1 MAPVTDGAK
10 CFANSRAPAPREEQM
25 NLANVSLEDKYR
37 IEHGRVF
44 LTGMQA
50 LARLPMLQHAIDR
63 GAGLHTAGY
72 ISGYRGS
79 PLGGLDTALH
89 AAQPFLREHEIK
101 FQPGVNE
108 DIAATAIWGTQQLH
122 FFPQP
127 KFDGIFSMWYGKGP
141 GVDRCGDVFKHA
153 NHAGSAKH
161 GGVLLIAGDDPSA
174 RSSAVAHQSE
184 HMFSA
189 CGIPVLAPADL
200 QEYLDFGLHGWAMS
214 RYSGC
219 WVAMKVTSDTAES
232 SATVELD
239 AERLKIVIPDDF
251 RLPEDGVHIRWPDP
265 QLAQEHRLQE
275 FKVYAAIAYA
285 RVNRLNRII
294 FDSPRPRLGIIACGK
309 AYLDVRQALD
319 DLGIDEAYAADI
331 GLRLFKVGMPWPLEA
346 DSVRHFAEGLEE
358 ILVVEEKRQIIEYQL
373 KEMLY
378 NWREDV
384 RPRVIGKYDESGE
397 WPVPVNRWLLP
408 PTAELTPAIVA
419 RAIAARIARF
429 HTSERITGY
438 IAFLD
443 EKARVLSRP
452 RVALLR
458 MPWFCPGCPHN
469 QSTKVPEGSCAL
481 GGVGCHLMAVAMDR
495 NTVTISQMGGEGAA
509 WLGVSG
515 HSGTLHVFANLGD
528 GTYFHSGVLAIR
540 AAVAGKINITYKILY
555 NDAVAMTGGQPLD
568 GTLTVPQLTRQLAA
582 EDVKRI
588 IVMSDEPEKYEKV
601 TDFAP
606 GIQIRHRDELEATQ
620 RELRDTPGVTA
631 LIYDQTCAAE
641 KRRRRKRGLFPDP
654 AVRVFINE
662 MVCEGCGDCSIK
674 SNCLAVIPVET
685 EFGRKRA
692 IDQSSC
698 NKDYSCVNGFCPSI
712 VTVHGGTVRR
722 GRALQSAAADFADLP
737 EPAPAS
743 LAQPCGILVTG
754 VGGTGVV
761 TVGALLGMAAHLE
774 GKGVTVLDMTGL
786 AQKGGA
792 VMSHIRI
799 AERQSQL
806 HSVRIATGE
815 AMLLLGCDIVVA
827 VSDDALSKTATGTTQ
842 AVVNT
847 AQTIT
852 GEFMRNPDRAFPE
865 GAMEQSVIDA
875 VGAAAAT
882 FIDAS
887 RLAMRLMGNAM
898 ATNIFMLGYAFQ
910 RGLLP
915 LSSAALLRAIELNG
929 ASIEENQRAFAWGRR
944 TALDPAGVEALAAS
958 GETGAPTHRLSANLD
973 EAIERRRDYL
983 TAYQDAAYAGRYVA
997 LVERVREQQ
1006 ALKVGAGSLCVPV
1019 IPLRGQATALTEA
1032 VARNYFKLL
1041 AYKDEYEVARL
1052 FIDPEF
1058 QRTLAA
1064 SFEGGYRLNFHITL
1078 PWSRGAKPG
1087 DEPRKIRFGPW
1098 LMPAMKLLAGFKFL
1112 RGTALNPFGPIAE
1125 RRQERELI
1133 ADYERTVAHILDK
1146 LDHSRLDT
1154 AVALARIPE
1163 TIRGYGPVKERS
1175 IAQAQAKHKELMVA
1189 FDQPPDVTAKA
1200 A

>member
-1 MAPVTDGAK
+1 
-10 CFANSRAPAPREEQM
+10 M

-37 IEHGRVF
+37 RERGRVF

-63 GAGLHTAGY
+63 DAGLHTAGY

-89 AAQPFLREHEIK
+89 AAQAFLQEHDIK

-122 FFPQP
+122 LFPQP

-251 RLPEDGVHIRWPDP
+251 RLPPDGVHIRWPDP

-294 FDSPRPRLGIIACGK
+294 FDSPRPRRGIIACGK

-429 HTSERITGY
+429 HTSERIAGY

-443 EKARVLSRP
+443 EKARALSRP
-452 RVALLR
+452 RVALMR

-481 GGVGCHLMAVAMDR
+481 GGVGCHLMAVAMGR
-495 NTVTISQMGGEGAA
+495 NTLTISQMGGEGAA
-509 WLGVSG
+509 WLGIAG
-515 HSGTLHVFANLGD
+515 HSGTQHIFANMGD
-528 GTYFHSGVLAIR
+528 GTYFHSGLLAIR
-540 AAVAGKINITYKILY
+540 AAVAGKITITYKLLF
-555 NDAVAMTGGQPLD
+555 NDAGAMTGGQPVD

-582 EDVKRI
+582 EDIKRI
-588 IVMSDEPEKYEKV
+588 IVMSDEPEKYSGV
-601 TDFAP
+601 RDFAP
-606 GIQIRHRDELEATQ
+606 GVEIRHRDELEATQ
-620 RELRDTPGVTA
+620 IELRETPGVTA

-712 VTVHGGTVRR
+712 VTVHGGTLRR
-722 GRALQSAAADFADLP
+722 GRALQSTADDFADLP
-737 EPAPAS
+737 EPAPAG
-743 LAQPCGILVTG
+743 LAQPYGILITG

-761 TVGALLGMAAHLE
+761 TIGALLGMAAHLE

-792 VMSHIRI
+792 VMSHVRI
-799 AERQSQL
+799 AERQGQL

-865 GAMEQSVIDA
+865 GAMEQSVVDA
-875 VGAAAAT
+875 VGAGAAT

-887 RLAMRLMGNAM
+887 RLATRLMGNAI
-898 ATNIFMLGYAFQ
+898 ATNIFLLGYAFQ

-929 ASIEENQRAFAWGRR
+929 ASVKENQRAFAWGRR
-944 TALDPAGVEALAAS
+944 MALDPAGVEALVAS
-958 GETGAPTHRLSANLD
+958 GETSAPAHKPSANLD
-973 EAIERRRDYL
+973 ETIERRRDYL

-997 LVERVREQQ
+997 LVERVRAQ
-1006 ALKVGAGSLCVPV
+1006 ALKVGAG
-1019 IPLRGQATALTEA
+1019 GTAFAEA

-1052 FIDPEF
+1052 FCDPQF

-1064 SFEGGYRLNFHITL
+1064 SFEGDYRLNFHITL

-1087 DEPRKIRFGPW
+1087 DEPKKIHFGPW
-1098 LMPAMKLLAGFKFL
+1098 LMPAMKLLARFKFL
-1112 RGTALNPFGPIAE
+1112 RGTALNPFGRIAE

-1133 ADYERTVAHILDK
+1133 TDYERTVAHILDR

-1154 AVALARIPE
+1154 AVALASIPDL
-1163 TIRGYGPVKERS
+1163 IRGYGPVKERS
-1175 IAQAQAKHKELMVA
+1175 ILQARARQKELMTA
-1189 FDQPPDVTAKA
+1189 FDQPSSATAQA

>member
-1 MAPVTDGAK
+1 
-10 CFANSRAPAPREEQM
+10 M

-37 IEHGRVF
+37 RERGRVF

-89 AAQPFLREHEIK
+89 AAQAFLRERDIK

-122 FFPQP
+122 LFPQP

-153 NHAGSAKH
+153 NHAGTAKH

-239 AERLKIVIPDDF
+239 AERMRMLIPDDF
-251 RLPEDGVHIRWPDP
+251 RLPPDGVHIRWPDP
-265 QLAQEHRLQE
+265 QLAQERRLQE

-319 DLGIDEAYAADI
+319 DLGIDEACAADI

-346 DSVRHFAEGLEE
+346 DSVRQFAEGLEE

-397 WPVPVNRWLLP
+397 WPVPVNQWLLP

-419 RAIAARIARF
+419 RAIAARIGRF
-429 HTSERITGY
+429 HTSQRIADY

-443 EKARVLSRP
+443 EKASALSRP
-452 RVALLR
+452 RVALMR

-481 GGVGCHLMAVAMDR
+481 GGVGCHLMAVAMGR
-495 NTVTISQMGGEGAA
+495 NTLTISHMGGEGAA
-509 WLGVSG
+509 WLGIAG
-515 HSGTLHVFANLGD
+515 HSGTQHVFANMGD
-528 GTYFHSGVLAIR
+528 GTYFHSGLLAIR
-540 AAVAGKINITYKILY
+540 AAVAGKINITYKLLF
-555 NDAVAMTGGQPLD
+555 NDAVAMTGGQSLD

-582 EDVKRI
+582 EDVDRI
-588 IVMSDEPEKYEKV
+588 VVMSDEPEKYAGV
-601 TDFAP
+601 RDFAP
-606 GIQIRHRDELEATQ
+606 GVEVRHRDALEATQ
-620 RELRDTPGVTA
+620 IELRETPGVTI

-641 KRRRRKRGLFPDP
+641 KRRRRKRGAFPDP

-662 MVCEGCGDCSIK
+662 MVCEGCGDCSVK

-692 IDQSSC
+692 IDQNSC
-698 NKDYSCVNGFCPSI
+698 NKDYSCVAGFCPSI
-712 VTVHGGTVRR
+712 VTVHGGTLRR
-722 GRALQSAAADFADLP
+722 GRALQSAATDFADLP
-737 EPAPAS
+737 EPTPAS
-743 LAQPCGILVTG
+743 LAKPYGILVTG

-761 TVGALLGMAAHLE
+761 TIGALLGMAAHLE

-792 VMSHIRI
+792 VMSHVRI
-799 AERQSQL
+799 AQQQGQL

-827 VSDDALSKTATGTTQ
+827 VSDDALSKTAAGTTQ
-842 AVVNT
+842 AIVNT

-875 VGAAAAT
+875 VGAAATT
-882 FIDAS
+882 FIDAN
-887 RLAMRLMGNAM
+887 RLASRLMGDTI
-898 ATNIFMLGYAFQ
+898 ATNIFLLGFAFQ

-929 ASIEENQRAFAWGRR
+929 ASVEANQRAFAWGRR
-944 TALDPAGVEALAAS
+944 TALDPAGVEALVAS
-958 GETGAPTHRLSANLD
+958 GETGAPAHKLSVSLD
-973 EAIERRRDYL
+973 ETMERRRDYL
-983 TAYQDAAYAGRYVA
+983 KDYQDAAYAGRYIA
-997 LVERVREQQ
+997 LVENVRQHEQR
-1006 ALKVGAGSLCVPV
+1006 VGAG
-1019 IPLRGQATALTEA
+1019 GTALTEA

-1052 FIDPEF
+1052 FSDRQF
-1058 QRTLAA
+1058 QHTLAA
-1064 SFEGGYRLNFHITL
+1064 NFEGDYRLNFHITL

-1087 DEPRKIRFGPW
+1087 DEPKKIRFGPW
-1098 LMPAMKLLAGFKFL
+1098 LMPAMTLLARFRFL
-1112 RGTALNPFGPIAE
+1112 RGTVLNPFGPIAE

-1133 ADYERTVAHILDK
+1133 ADYERTVTHILDR

-1154 AVALARIPE
+1154 AVALASIPE
-1163 TIRGYGPVKERS
+1163 MIRGYGPVKERS
-1175 IAQAQAKHKELMVA
+1175 ILQARATQKELMTA
-1189 FDQPPDVTAKA
+1189 FDQPSGVTAQVA
-1200 A
+1200 

>member
-1 MAPVTDGAK
+1 
-10 CFANSRAPAPREEQM
+10 M

-37 IEHGRVF
+37 LEHGRVF

-50 LARLPMLQHAIDR
+50 LARLPMLQQAMDR
-63 GAGLHTAGY
+63 SAGLHTAGY

-89 AAQPFLREHEIK
+89 AAGAFLKAQDIT

-108 DIAATAIWGTQQLH
+108 DIAATAVWGTQQLH
-122 FFPQP
+122 LFPQP

-153 NHAGSAKH
+153 NNAGTAKH
-161 GGVLLIAGDDPSA
+161 GGVLVIAGDDPSA

-239 AERLKIVIPDDF
+239 PGRIKIVIPDDF
-251 RLPEDGVHIRWPDP
+251 RLPPDGVHIRWPDAP
-265 QLAQEHRLQE
+265 LAQEHRLME

-285 RVNRLNRII
+285 RANRLNRII
-294 FDSPRPRLGIIACGK
+294 FDSPRPRLGIIACGR

-319 DLGIDEAYAADI
+319 DLGIDERYAADI

-346 DSVRHFAEGLEE
+346 DSVRQFAEGLEE

-384 RPRVIGKYDESGE
+384 RPRVVGKFDESGE
-397 WPVPVNRWLLP
+397 WPVPLNRWLLP

-419 RAIAARIARF
+419 RAIASRIARF
-429 HTSERITGY
+429 HNSERITAHL
-438 IAFLD
+438 AFL
-443 EKARVLSRP
+443 ENKTKALSRP
-452 RVALLR
+452 RVALVR
-458 MPWFCPGCPHN
+458 TPYFCPGCPHN
-469 QSTKVPEGSCAL
+469 QSTKVPDGSCAL
-481 GGVGCHLMAVAMDR
+481 GGVGCHLMAVSMGR
-495 NTVTISQMGGEGAA
+495 NTVTIAQMGGEGAA

-515 HSGTLHVFANLGD
+515 HSGTQHIFANLGD
-528 GTYFHSGVLAIR
+528 GTYFHSGLLAIR
-540 AAVAGKINITYKILY
+540 AAVAGKINITYKLLF

-588 IVMSDEPEKYEKV
+588 VVMSDEPEKYASV

-606 GIQIRHRDELEATQ
+606 GVVIRHRDELDATQ
-620 RELRDTPGVTA
+620 RELRETPGVTS

-662 MVCEGCGDCSIK
+662 MVCEGCGDCSAK
-674 SNCLAVIPVET
+674 SNCLAVIPVDT

-692 IDQSSC
+692 IAQHSC
-698 NKDYSCVNGFCPSI
+698 NKDYSCVAGFCPSI
-712 VTVHGGTVRR
+712 VTVHGGMVRR
-722 GRALQSAAADFADLP
+722 GRGLESSSAAFADLA
-737 EPAPAS
+737 EPAPIT
-743 LAQPCGILVTG
+743 LAEPYAVLVAG

-761 TVGALLGMAAHLE
+761 TIGALLGMAAHLE

-792 VMSHIRI
+792 VMSHVRI
-799 AERQSQL
+799 ADRQSQL
-806 HSVRIATGE
+806 HSTRIATGE
-815 AMLLLGCDIVVA
+815 AMLILGCDIVVA
-827 VSDDALSKTATGTTQ
+827 VSDEALSKTATGRTQ
-842 AVVNT
+842 AIVNT
-847 AQTIT
+847 GQTIT
-852 GEFMRNPDRAFPE
+852 GEFVRNPDRGFPA
-865 GAMEQSVIDA
+865 GAMEQSVVDA
-875 VGAAAAT
+875 VGADAAT
-882 FIDAS
+882 FMDAGW
-887 RLAMRLMGNAM
+887 LAERLMGNSI

-910 RGLLP
+910 RGLIP

-929 ASIEENQRAFAWGRR
+929 AAVEENRRAFSWGRR
-944 TALDPAGVEALAAS
+944 TAIDPLGVEALVTA
-958 GETGAPTHRLSANLD
+958 GESSSPSRKLSATLD
-973 EAIERRRDYL
+973 EMIERRRDYL
-983 TAYQDAAYAGRYVA
+983 IAYQDATYADRYVD
-997 LVERVREQQ
+997 LVERVKKRE
-1006 ALKVGAGSLCVPV
+1006 AEVGADE
-1019 IPLRGQATALTEA
+1019 ATALQGGRAKDALLAVADGGTALAEA
-1032 VARNYFKLL
+1032 VARYYFKLL
-1041 AYKDEYEVARL
+1041 ACKDEYEVARL
-1052 FIDPEF
+1052 FADPEF
-1058 QRTLAA
+1058 QRALAA
-1064 SFEGGYRLNFHITL
+1064 GFEGDFRLNFHVTL
-1078 PWSRGAKPG
+1078 PWSRGAQPG
-1087 DEPRKIRFGPW
+1087 DEPKKTRCGPW
-1098 LMPAMKLLAGFKFL
+1098 LLPAMKLLAGFKFL
-1112 RGTALNPFGPIAE
+1112 RGTMFDPFGRSAE
-1125 RRQERELI
+1125 RRQERQLV
-1133 ADYERTVAHILDK
+1133 ADYEATVDMILQS
-1146 LDHSRLDT
+1146 LNPARMSA
-1154 AVALARIPE
+1154 AVALASVPE
-1163 TIRGYGPVKERS
+1163 SIRGYGPIKDRS
-1175 IAQAQAKHKELMVA
+1175 IVEAKQKHAELLA
-1189 FDQPPDVTAKA
+1189 DFRSASADT
-1200 A
+1200 

>member
-1 MAPVTDGAK
+1 
-10 CFANSRAPAPREEQM
+10 M

-37 IEHGRVF
+37 LEHGRVF

-63 GAGLHTAGY
+63 AAGLHTAGY

-79 PLGGLDTALH
+79 PLGGLDNALH
-89 AAQPFLREHEIK
+89 AAAPFLKAHDIK

-108 DIAATAIWGTQQLH
+108 DIAATAVWGTQQLH

-141 GVDRCGDVFKHA
+141 GVDRSGDVFKHA
-153 NHAGSAKH
+153 NHAGTSKH

-200 QEYLDFGLHGWAMS
+200 QEYLDYGLHGWAMS

-219 WVAMKVTSDTAES
+219 WVALKVTSDTAES
-232 SATVELD
+232 SATVEVD
-239 AERLKIVIPDDF
+239 PERLKIVIPDDF
-251 RLPEDGVHIRWPDP
+251 HLPPDGVNIRWPDP

-285 RVNRLNRII
+285 RANNLNRII

-309 AYLDVRQALD
+309 AYLDVRQAFD
-319 DLGIDEAYAADI
+319 DLGIDEAYAAEI

-419 RAIAARIARF
+419 RAIAQRVARF
-429 HTSERITGY
+429 HGSERITAY
-438 IAFLD
+438 MDFLAD
-443 EKARVLSRP
+443 KAKALSRP

-458 MPWFCPGCPHN
+458 TPWFCPGCPHN

-481 GGVGCHLMAVAMDR
+481 GGVGCHLMAVMMGR
-495 NTVTISQMGGEGAA
+495 NTLTISHMGGEGAA

-515 HSGTLHVFANLGD
+515 HSGTQHVFANMGD

-540 AAVAGKINITYKILY
+540 AAVAGKINITYKLLF

-582 EDVKRI
+582 EDVKCI
-588 IVMSDEPEKYEKV
+588 VVMSDEPEKYEKV

-606 GIQIRHRDELEATQ
+606 GIRIRHRDELDATQ
-620 RELRDTPGVTA
+620 RELRETPGVSV

-698 NKDYSCVNGFCPSI
+698 NKDYSCVAGFCPSI
-712 VTVHGGTVRR
+712 VTVHGGTLRR
-722 GRALQSAAADFADLP
+722 GRALQSAATDFADLP

-743 LAQPCGILVTG
+743 LAQPYGILITG

-761 TVGALLGMAAHLE
+761 TIGALLGMAAHLE

-792 VMSHIRI
+792 VMSHVRI
-799 AERQSQL
+799 AGQQSQL

-827 VSDDALSKTATGTTQ
+827 VSDDALSKTAAGLTR
-842 AVVNT
+842 AIVNT
-847 AQTIT
+847 GQTIT
-852 GEFMRNPDRAFPE
+852 GEFVRNADRAFPE

-875 VGAAAAT
+875 VGADATT

-887 RLAMRLMGNAM
+887 RLAALLMGNSI

-910 RGLLP
+910 RGFIP

-929 ASIEENQRAFAWGRR
+929 ATVEENRRAFSWGRR
-944 TALDPAGVEALAAS
+944 TALDPVGVEALVTT
-958 GETGAPTHRLSANLD
+958 GENHAPAHKLSASLD
-973 EAIERRRDYL
+973 EAMARRRDFL
-983 TAYQDAAYAGRYVA
+983 TAYQDAAYARRYDA
-997 LVERVREQQ
+997 LVEQ
-1006 ALKVGAGSLCVPV
+1006 AKQHEEKLGAGD
-1019 IPLRGQATALTEA
+1019 TAFTEA

-1052 FIDPEF
+1052 FVDPEF
-1058 QRTLAA
+1058 QRALTA
-1064 SFEGGYRLNFHITL
+1064 SFEGDYSLNFHITL
-1078 PWSRGAKPG
+1078 PWSALTDPRAKTG
-1087 DEPRKIRFGPW
+1087 DEPKKIRFGPW
-1098 LMPAMKLLAGFKFL
+1098 LMPAMKLLARFKFL
-1112 RGTALNPFGPIAE
+1112 RGTALNPFGWIDE
-1125 RRQERELI
+1125 RRQERQLI
-1133 ADYERTVAHILDK
+1133 ADYERTLAHILNS
-1146 LDHSRLDT
+1146 LDRDRLAT
-1154 AVALARIPE
+1154 AVALASIPE
-1163 TIRGYGPVKERS
+1163 MIRGYGPVKQRS
-1175 IAQAQAKHKELMVA
+1175 IVQARAKQKELLAA
-1189 FDQPPDVTAKA
+1189 FDQPSVVTVEERLTA
-1200 A
+1200 

>member
-1 MAPVTDGAK
+1 
-10 CFANSRAPAPREEQM
+10 M

-37 IEHGRVF
+37 LERGRVF
-44 LTGMQA
+44 LTGVQA
-50 LARLPMLQHAIDR
+50 LARLPMLQQAMDR
-63 GAGLHTAGY
+63 SAGLHTAGY

-89 AAQPFLREHEIK
+89 AAAPFLKAADIT

-108 DIAATAIWGTQQLH
+108 DLAATAIWGTQQLH

-153 NHAGSAKH
+153 NLAGTARH
-161 GGVLLIAGDDPSA
+161 GGVLVIAGDDPSA

-232 SATVELD
+232 SAIVEVD
-239 AERLKIVIPDDF
+239 PGRLKIVIPYDF
-251 RLPEDGVHIRWPDP
+251 HLPPDGVHIRWPDP
-265 QLAQEHRLQE
+265 PLAQEHRLME

-285 RVNRLNRII
+285 RANRLNRII
-294 FDSPRPRLGIIACGK
+294 FDSPRPRLGIIACGR

-319 DLGIDEAYAADI
+319 DLGIDQAYAADI

-384 RPRVIGKYDESGE
+384 RPRVVGKFDETGE
-397 WPVPVNRWLLP
+397 WPVPLHRWLLP

-419 RAIAARIARF
+419 RAIAARIGRF
-429 HTSERITGY
+429 HTAERITAHL
-438 IAFLD
+438 AFLD
-443 EKARVLSRP
+443 EQTRALSRP
-452 RVALLR
+452 RVALVR
-458 MPWFCPGCPHN
+458 TPYFCPGCPHN

-481 GGVGCHLMAVAMDR
+481 GGVGCHLMAVSMGR
-495 NTVTISQMGGEGAA
+495 NTVTIAQMGGEGAT

-515 HSGTLHVFANLGD
+515 HSGTQHIFANLGD
-528 GTYFHSGVLAIR
+528 GTYFHSGLLAIR
-540 AAVAGKINITYKILY
+540 AAVAGKINITYKLLF

-588 IVMSDEPEKYEKV
+588 VVMSDEPEKYASV

-606 GIQIRHRDELEATQ
+606 GILIRHRDELDATQ
-620 RELRDTPGVTA
+620 RELRETPGVTA

-698 NKDYSCVNGFCPSI
+698 NKDYSCVDGFCPSI
-712 VTVHGGTVRR
+712 VTVHGGTMRR
-722 GRALQSAAADFADLP
+722 GRALESGAAEFAGLP
-737 EPAPAS
+737 EPAPTKLS
-743 LAQPCGILVTG
+743 EPYGILVAG

-761 TVGALLGMAAHLE
+761 TIGALLGMAAHLE

-792 VMSHIRI
+792 VMSHVRI
-799 AERQSQL
+799 ADQQSQL
-806 HSVRIATGE
+806 HSTRIATGQ

-827 VSDDALSKTATGTTQ
+827 VSDDTLSKTSASLTQ
-842 AVVNT
+842 AIVNT
-847 AQTIT
+847 GQAIT
-852 GEFMRNPDRAFPE
+852 GDFIRNPDHAFPV
-865 GAMEQSVIDA
+865 GAMEQAIVNA
-875 VGAAAAT
+875 VGTDAAT

-887 RLAMRLMGNAM
+887 RLAARLMGNSIV
-898 ATNIFMLGYAFQ
+898 TNIFMLGYAFQ
-910 RGLLP
+910 RGLIP

-929 ASIEENQRAFAWGRR
+929 ATVEENRRAFSWGRR
-944 TALDPAGVEALAAS
+944 TAIDPRGVEALVAA
-958 GETGAPTHRLSANLD
+958 GENSAPSRKLSVNLD
-973 EAIERRRDYL
+973 
-983 TAYQDAAYAGRYVA
+983 
-997 LVERVREQQ
+997 
-1006 ALKVGAGSLCVPV
+1006 
-1019 IPLRGQATALTEA
+1019 
-1032 VARNYFKLL
+1032 
-1041 AYKDEYEVARL
+1041 
-1052 FIDPEF
+1052 
-1058 QRTLAA
+1058 
-1064 SFEGGYRLNFHITL
+1064 
-1078 PWSRGAKPG
+1078 
-1087 DEPRKIRFGPW
+1087 
-1098 LMPAMKLLAGFKFL
+1098 
-1112 RGTALNPFGPIAE
+1112 
-1125 RRQERELI
+1125 
-1133 ADYERTVAHILDK
+1133 
-1146 LDHSRLDT
+1146 
-1154 AVALARIPE
+1154 
-1163 TIRGYGPVKERS
+1163 
-1175 IAQAQAKHKELMVA
+1175 
-1189 FDQPPDVTAKA
+1189 
-1200 A
+1200 

>member
-1 MAPVTDGAK
+1 MK
-10 CFANSRAPAPREEQM
+10 I
-25 NLANVSLEDKYR
+25 ANVSLEDKYR
-37 IEHGRVF
+37 LERGRVF

-50 LARLPMLQHAIDR
+50 LARLPMLQHAMDSA
-63 GAGLHTAGY
+63 AGLHTAGY

-89 AAQPFLREHEIK
+89 AAGPFLKARDIS

-108 DIAATAIWGTQQLH
+108 DIAATAVWGTQQLH

-153 NHAGSAKH
+153 NHAGSSKH

-219 WVAMKVTSDTAES
+219 WVALKVTSDTAES

-239 AERLKIVIPDDF
+239 PERLKIII
-251 RLPEDGVHIRWPDP
+251 PEDFHLPPDGVNIRWPDP

-285 RVNRLNRII
+285 RANRLNRII

-319 DLGIDEAYAADI
+319 DLGIDEAYAAEI

-419 RAIAARIARF
+419 RAIAARIGRF
-429 HTSERITGY
+429 HTSERIAARL
-438 IAFLD
+438 AFLD
-443 EKARVLSRP
+443 NQTTTLARP

-458 MPWFCPGCPHN
+458 TPFFCPGCPHN

-481 GGVGCHLMAVAMDR
+481 GGVGCHLMAVSMGR
-495 NTVTISQMGGEGAA
+495 NTITISQMGGEGAA

-515 HSGTLHVFANLGD
+515 HSGTQHVFANMGD
-528 GTYFHSGVLAIR
+528 GTYFHSGILAVR
-540 AAVAGKINITYKILY
+540 AAVAAFHSPPPGPLPVEGGDGGSLRSNMQEKGITFKLLF

-601 TDFAP
+601 DDFAP
-606 GIQIRHRDELEATQ
+606 GTVIRHRDELEATQ
-620 RELRDTPGVTA
+620 RELRETPGVTA

-662 MVCEGCGDCSIK
+662 AVCEGCGDCSIK

-692 IDQSSC
+692 IDQHSC

-712 VTVHGGTVRR
+712 VTVHGGEIRR
-722 GRALQSAAADFADLP
+722 GRAMESGATEFADLP
-737 EPAPAS
+737 EPARTS
-743 LAQPCGILVTG
+743 LAEPYGILVAG

-761 TVGALLGMAAHLE
+761 TIGALIGMAAHLE

-792 VMSHIRI
+792 VMSHVRI
-799 AERQSQL
+799 ADRQSQL
-806 HSVRIATGE
+806 HATRIATGE
-815 AMLLLGCDIVVA
+815 AMLVLGCDIVVA
-827 VSDDALSKTATGTTQ
+827 VSDDALAKTAIGVTQ
-842 AVVNT
+842 AIVNT
-847 AQTIT
+847 GQAIT
-852 GEFMRNPDRAFPE
+852 GEFVRNPDRAFPA

-875 VGAAAAT
+875 VGADAAT

-887 RLAMRLMGNAM
+887 RLAARLMGHAI

-910 RGLLP
+910 RGFIP

-929 ASIEENQRAFAWGRR
+929 ATVEENRRAFSWGRR
-944 TALDPAGVEALAAS
+944 TALDAVGVEALVAA
-958 GETGAPTHRLSANLD
+958 GENSAPAHRLSASLD
-973 EAIERRRDYL
+973 EAVERRRDYL
-983 TAYQDAAYAGRYVA
+983 TAYQDAAYARRYVA
-997 LVERVREQQ
+997 LVEQVK
-1006 ALKVGAGSLCVPV
+1006 KVGS
-1019 IPLRGQATALTEA
+1019 ATLTEA

-1052 FIDPEF
+1052 FIDPQF
-1058 QRTLAA
+1058 QRSLAA
-1064 SFEGGYRLNFHITL
+1064 NFEGDYWLNFHVTL
-1078 PWSRGAKPG
+1078 PWSALTEPRAKSG
-1087 DEPRKIRFGPW
+1087 DEPKKIRFGPW
-1098 LMPAMKLLAGFKFL
+1098 LMPAMKLLARFRFL
-1112 RGTALNPFGPIAE
+1112 RGTALNPFGWIAE

-1133 ADYERTVAHILDK
+1133 ADYERTVAHLLNRLD
-1146 LDHSRLDT
+1146 RGQLDT
-1154 AVALARIPE
+1154 AVALAGIPE
-1163 TIRGYGPVKERS
+1163 MIRGYGPVKQRS
-1175 IAQAQAKHKELMVA
+1175 IVQAQAKQKELMAA
-1189 FDQPPDVTAKA
+1189 FDQALVETAKA

>member
-1 MAPVTDGAK
+1 
-10 CFANSRAPAPREEQM
+10 M

-37 IEHGRVF
+37 LDCGRVV

-63 GAGLHTAGY
+63 KAGLHTAGY

-79 PLGGLDTALH
+79 PLGGLDNALH
-89 AAQPFLREHEIK
+89 AAGPFLKQHDIS

-122 FFPQP
+122 LFPQP

-153 NHAGSAKH
+153 NHAGSSKH
-161 GGVLLIAGDDPSA
+161 GGVLLVAGDDPSA

-189 CGIPVLAPADL
+189 SGIPVLAPADL

-214 RYSGC
+214 RFSGC
-219 WVAMKVTSDTAES
+219 WVALKLTSDTAES
-232 SATVELD
+232 SATVEVD
-239 AERLKIVIPDDF
+239 PERLQIVIPDDF
-251 RLPEDGVHIRWPDP
+251 RLPPDGVHLRWPDSP
-265 QLAQEHRLQE
+265 LAQERRLQE

-285 RVNRLNRII
+285 RANRLNRIV

-309 AYLDVRQALD
+309 AYLDVRQALH
-319 DLGIDEAYAADI
+319 DLGIDEACAAEI

-384 RPRVIGKYDESGE
+384 RPRVVGKYDETGE
-397 WPVPVNRWLLP
+397 WPVPSKSWLLA
-408 PTAELTPAIVA
+408 PTAELTPALVA
-419 RAIAARIARF
+419 RAIAARLGRF
-429 HTSERITGY
+429 HTAPRINDY

-443 EKARVLSRP
+443 EKARALSRP
-452 RVALLR
+452 RVSLMR
-458 MPWFCPGCPHN
+458 MPYFCPGCPHN

-481 GGVGCHLMAVAMDR
+481 GGVGCHLMAVAMGR
-495 NTVTISQMGGEGAA
+495 NTATISQMGGEGAA

-515 HSGTLHVFANLGD
+515 HSGTEHIFANMGD
-528 GTYFHSGVLAIR
+528 GTYFHSGLLAIR
-540 AAVAGKINITYKILY
+540 AAVAGKINITYKLLF

-588 IVMSDEPEKYEKV
+588 IVMSDEPEKYQGIA
-601 TDFAP
+601 DFAP
-606 GIQIRHRDELEATQ
+606 GIEIRHRDELDATQ
-620 RELRDTPGVTA
+620 RELRETPGVTA

-641 KRRRRKRGLFPDP
+641 KRRRRKRGRLPDP

-674 SNCLAVIPVET
+674 SNCLAVVPVET

-692 IDQSSC
+692 IDQHAC

-722 GRALQSAAADFADLP
+722 GRALASGKDEFASLP
-737 EPAPAS
+737 EPQHPA
-743 LAQPCGILVTG
+743 LAEPYGILVAG

-761 TVGALLGMAAHLE
+761 TIGALLGMAAHLE

-792 VMSHIRI
+792 VMSHVRI
-799 AERQSQL
+799 AASQDQL

-815 AMLLLGCDIVVA
+815 ARLLLGCDIVVA
-827 VSDDALSKTATGTTQ
+827 VSDDALSKTAVGATR

-852 GEFMRNPDRAFPE
+852 GEFLRSPDRVFPE

-875 VGAAAAT
+875 IGDAAAS

-887 RLAMRLMGNAM
+887 RLATRLMGNGL

-910 RGLLP
+910 RGLVP

-929 ASIEENQRAFAWGRR
+929 ATVEENRRAFSWGRR
-944 TALDPAGVEALAAS
+944 LALDPAGVQALVADEPDATS
-958 GETGAPTHRLSANLD
+958 NHRLSASLD
-973 EAIERRRDYL
+973 ELIERRRDYL
-983 TAYQDAAYAGRYVA
+983 TAYQDAAYAERYIT
-997 LVERVREQQ
+997 LVERTRK
-1006 ALKVGAGSLCVPV
+1006 LGAGD
-1019 IPLRGQATALTEA
+1019 TALSEA

-1052 FIDPEF
+1052 FSDPQF
-1058 QRTLAA
+1058 QKSLAA
-1064 SFEGGYRLNFHITL
+1064 GFEGDYRLNFHITL
-1078 PWSRGAKPG
+1078 PWSKAAHPG
-1087 DEPRKIRFGPW
+1087 DEPKKIRFGPW
-1098 LMPAMKLLAGFKFL
+1098 LLPAMKILARFKFL
-1112 RGTALNPFGPIAE
+1112 RGTMFDPFGLNAE
-1125 RRQERELI
+1125 RRQEKQLV
-1133 ADYERTVAHILDK
+1133 ADYEATVALILKNPYHD
-1146 LDHSRLDT
+1146 RI
-1154 AVALARIPE
+1154 ALAIALASVPE
-1163 TIRGYGPVKERS
+1163 SIRGYGPVKQ
-1175 IAQAQAKHKELMVA
+1175 QAITQTKAKHAELLASFVA
-1189 FDQPPDVTAKA
+1189 NQTVVSS
-1200 A
+1200 